1 MRTGTGGRRVDWA
14 TLILLLVAAGLLA
27 VALSRGLR
35 TVAAAADASWEL
47 VAGVLPRLLLGF
59 GIAGLLQVLVPAEAV
74 VRWLGAE
81 AGWRGILVG
90 WVAGALAPG
99 GPFVSFPILA
109 ALSKAGAGLPAL
121 ITFLSSW
128 SMLGV
133 NRILVWEIPM
143 MGGRFVAARVLLSL
157 LVPPALGFAARVV
170 WPR

>member
-1 MRTGTGGRRVDWA
+1 MGGRRVDWA
-14 TLILLLVAAGLLA
+14 TVTLLFLTAGLLA
-27 VALSRGLR
+27 VALYRGAG
-35 TVAAAADASWEL
+35 TVAAAAGASWDL
-47 VAGVLPRLLLGF
+47 VTMVFPRLLLGF

-74 VRWLGAE
+74 VGWLGAE

-128 SMLGV
+128 SVLGV
-133 NRILVWEIPM
+133 NRILVWEMPV
-143 MGGRFVAARVLLSL
+143 MGGRFVVARVLLSL
-157 LVPPALGFAARVV
+157 LVPPVLGLVAHIV

>member
-1 MRTGTGGRRVDWA
+1 MTAGTRERRVDWA
-14 TLILLLVAAGLLA
+14 SLVLLLVTAGLFA
-27 VALSRGLR
+27 AALSRGFG
-35 TVAAAADASWEL
+35 TVAAAAAASWEL
-47 VAGVLPRLLLGF
+47 LAGVLPRLLLGF
-59 GIAGLLQVLVPAEAV
+59 GIAGLLQVLVPAETV
-74 VRWLGAE
+74 VRWRGAE

-128 SMLGV
+128 SVLGV
-133 NRILVWEIPM
+133 NRILVWEMPV
-143 MGGRFVAARVLLSL
+143 MGGRFVVARVLLSL
-157 LVPPALGFAARVV
+157 LVPPVLGFVAHIV